1 MTKPAVTKPA
11 LIKPAVIARV
21 FAALIGVA
29 AAFVAYA
36 VEPLPFKDT
45 AEELRFQHLAREL
58 RCLVC
63 QNQNLADSDAGLA
76 KDLRN
81 EVFEQLR
88 AGKSDDEIK
97 SYLVARYSE
106 FVLYD
111 PPLKASTLVLWFGPF
126 VLLVAGGVA
135 VALAVRRRA
144 VKTAAPSA
152 RVAGEEEDW

>member
-1 MTKPAVTKPA
+1 MTRSP
-11 LIKPAVIARV
+11 LIARV
-21 FAALIGVA
+21 FAAAIGLA
-29 AAFVAYA
+29 AAFAAHA

-45 AEELRFQHLAREL
+45 AEEQRFQHLAREL

-97 SYLVARYSE
+97 SYLVERYSE

-126 VLLVAGGVA
+126 VLLIAGGIA

-144 VKTAAPSA
+144 VEKTAPSA
-152 RVAGEEEDW
+152 RAAGEEEDW

>member
-1 MTKPAVTKPA
+1 MTVTSGMISRLCAA
-11 LIKPAVIARV
+11 LLGLAAV
-21 FAALIGVA
+21 FAAH
-29 AAFVAYA
+29 A
-36 VEPLPFKDT
+36 VEPLPFKDA
-45 AEELRFQHLAREL
+45 AEEQRFQHLAREL

-88 AGKSDDEIK
+88 SGKSDDEIK
-97 SYLVARYSE
+97 SYLVERYSE

-126 VLLVAGGVA
+126 VLLAVGGIA
-135 VALAVRRRA
+135 VWLTVRRRA
-144 VKTAAPSA
+144 AQNPAPTRA
-152 RVAGEEEDW
+152 AGEEEDW

>member
-1 MTKPAVTKPA
+1 
-11 LIKPAVIARV
+11 VIARIFV
-21 FAALIGVA
+21 ALFALA
-29 AAFVAYA
+29 AAFAA
-36 VEPLPFKDT
+36 QAIDPLPFKDA
-45 AEELRFQHLAREL
+45 AEEQRFQALTREL

-63 QNQNLADSDAGLA
+63 QNESLADSNAGLA

-97 SYLVARYSE
+97 AYLVARYSE

-126 VLLVAGGVA
+126 VLLAVGGVV
-135 VALAVRRRA
+135 VALTVRRRA
-144 VKTAAPSA
+144 AKTAGLAPNAPAAKTAA
-152 RVAGEEEDW
+152 EEEDW

>member
-1 MTKPAVTKPA
+1 MR
-11 LIKPAVIARV
+11 L
-21 FAALIGVA
+21 FAALLGLA
-29 AAFVAYA
+29 ATFVAYA

-45 AEELRFQHLAREL
+45 AEEQRFQHLAREL

-97 SYLVARYSE
+97 AYLVARYSE

-126 VLLVAGGVA
+126 VLLAAGGIA
-135 VALAVRRRA
+135 VWFAVRRRA
-144 VKTAAPSA
+144 APAAAPTRA
-152 RVAGEEEDW
+152 AGEEEDW

>member
-1 MTKPAVTKPA
+1 M
-11 LIKPAVIARV
+11 IARIA
-21 FAALIGVA
+21 FFLFGLA
-29 AAFVAYA
+29 AAFVAHA
-36 VEPLPFKDT
+36 VEPLPFKDA
-45 AEELRFQHLAREL
+45 AEEQRFQHLAREL

-97 SYLVARYSE
+97 DYLVARYSE

-111 PPLKASTLVLWFGPF
+111 PPLKASTLILWFGPF
-126 VLLVAGGVA
+126 VLLAVGGVA
-135 VALAVRRRA
+135 VWFAVRKR
-144 VKTAAPSA
+144 AAPDA
-152 RVAGEEEDW
+152 APNRAAGEEEDW

>member
-1 MTKPAVTKPA
+1 MIVR
-11 LIKPAVIARV
+11 LL
-21 FAALIGVA
+21 AAFLAVA
-29 AAFVAYA
+29 AAFAAHA
-36 VEPLPFKDT
+36 VDPLPFKDT
-45 AEELRFQHLAREL
+45 AEEQRFQALTREL

-63 QNQNLADSDAGLA
+63 QNESLADSNAGLA

-81 EVFEQLR
+81 EVFEQVR

-97 SYLVARYSE
+97 EYLVARYSE

-126 VLLVAGGVA
+126 LLLVAGGVA

-144 VKTAAPSA
+144 STAGAGAKTPEAAA
-152 RVAGEEEDW
+152 AQEEDW

>member
-1 MTKPAVTKPA
+1 M
-11 LIKPAVIARV
+11 IARV
-21 FAALIGVA
+21 FAALIGLA

-36 VEPLPFKDT
+36 VEPLPFKDA
-45 AEELRFQHLAREL
+45 AEEQRFQHLAREL

-126 VLLVAGGVA
+126 VLLAVGGIA
-135 VALAVRRRA
+135 VWLTVRRRA
-144 VKTAAPSA
+144 AQNPAPTRA
-152 RVAGEEEDW
+152 AGEEEDW